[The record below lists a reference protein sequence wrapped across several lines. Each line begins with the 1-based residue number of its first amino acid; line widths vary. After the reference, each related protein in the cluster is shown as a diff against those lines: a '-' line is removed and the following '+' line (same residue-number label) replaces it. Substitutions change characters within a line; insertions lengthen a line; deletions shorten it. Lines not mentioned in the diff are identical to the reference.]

1 MFCYVLVTFVTE
13 SGELWIAAVASL
25 MVVELIAL
33 GHFDWFEVGLKGL
46 DSAVFPLDLTEVV
59 GGCFMELS
67 IVTETTF
74 FSSIFLDKCFLLQ
87 EGTEKI

>member
-13 SGELWIAAVASL
+13 SGELWMAAVASL

-33 GHFDWFEVGLKGL
+33 GHFDWLEVGLKGL

-67 IVTETTF
+67 IVTESIF
-74 FSSIFLDKCFLLQ
+74 FSSIF
-87 EGTEKI
+87 